1 MVDRNNV
8 KTIAVVAGN
17 IANDFCRDLVESM
30 KNSIPSDGSVNLMIL
45 PGEVLIM
52 DEKKEARWQFDS
64 VFNGIYNLAYQC
76 EPDGIIFAMG
86 SMGWMA
92 SESDLNLFFER
103 YKDIPKVLVSSEMQE
118 YITVNYDN
126 ETGIKEAIDY
136 LVNVNGFTNI
146 CMLGGDSLNPD
157 AEERKKIF
165 IKCLENNGL
174 PFREEFFEPTNMS
187 THTEVPAQRLLDNN
201 PDVQAVFCV
210 NDTTAKGLYSV
221 MERRGLRPGKDILV
235 FGFDNTRMASE
246 MTPSLSS
253 IGPARET
260 LGQKALELMI
270 DQFEGKEVSSVM
282 VATRLYGRESFQYDV
297 HMYSNRELM
306 AAGEEFIYRLFD
318 DCFYRYNSSSIK
330 RTAVDLRRLY
340 YEFISRIL
348 KAYKRKFMPYEEYE
362 EIGNMIDVFFRNGAM
377 EYTDSEKILSCVERL
392 QNALNIIQKSIAVNS
407 LINRLFLRMK
417 DDCIRE
423 ICKKNV
429 DQRNSAYTD
438 LKRMKDH
445 LICGF
450 NYQND
455 REKALTSYF
464 KSLDLVCIR
473 NGSLFLFDKP
483 VVKQGREEIVYP
495 DELYMKCFIKD
506 GEIHMTPQ
514 DRQLRKTKLLF
525 SAIMEMA
532 HLECMVVFPLVY
544 ERYTYGLIFCELT
557 EKTYNMGG
565 FVAINMGMTLKLLE
579 ESQI

>member
-1 MVDRNNV
+1 
-8 KTIAVVAGN
+8 
-17 IANDFCRDLVESM
+17 
-30 KNSIPSDGSVNLMIL
+30 
-45 PGEVLIM
+45 
-52 DEKKEARWQFDS
+52 
-64 VFNGIYNLAYQC
+64 
-76 EPDGIIFAMG
+76 
-86 SMGWMA
+86 
-92 SESDLNLFFER
+92 
-103 YKDIPKVLVSSEMQE
+103 
-118 YITVNYDN
+118 
-126 ETGIKEAIDY
+126 
-136 LVNVNGFTNI
+136 
-146 CMLGGDSLNPD
+146 
-157 AEERKKIF
+157 
-165 IKCLENNGL
+165 
-174 PFREEFFEPTNMS
+174 
-187 THTEVPAQRLLDNN
+187 
-201 PDVQAVFCV
+201 
-210 NDTTAKGLYSV
+210 
-221 MERRGLRPGKDILV
+221 
-235 FGFDNTRMASE
+235 
-246 MTPSLSS
+246 
-253 IGPARET
+253 
-260 LGQKALELMI
+260 
-270 DQFEGKEVSSVM
+270 
-282 VATRLYGRESFQYDV
+282 
-297 HMYSNRELM
+297 
-306 AAGEEFIYRLFD
+306 
-318 DCFYRYNSSSIK
+318 
-330 RTAVDLRRLY
+330 
-340 YEFISRIL
+340 
-348 KAYKRKFMPYEEYE
+348 MPYEEYE

-429 DQRNSAYTD
+429 DQRNTAYTD

-514 DRQLRKTKLLF
+514 DRQLKKTKLLF
-525 SAIMEMA
+525 SAIMEMS